1 MPVGIKICNILE
13 GINNKCPHTIY
24 SRTSM
29 ARTPLGPGKLVRER
43 GSSRQRGLIIAP
55 DQEAL

>member
-1 MPVGIKICNILE
+1 MKISGFFAITLDVVNSSL
-13 GINNKCPHTIY
+13 Y

-29 ARTPLGPGKLVRER
+29 ARTPLGPGKLVPDR
-43 GSSRQRGLIIAP
+43 GSSSQRGLIIAP